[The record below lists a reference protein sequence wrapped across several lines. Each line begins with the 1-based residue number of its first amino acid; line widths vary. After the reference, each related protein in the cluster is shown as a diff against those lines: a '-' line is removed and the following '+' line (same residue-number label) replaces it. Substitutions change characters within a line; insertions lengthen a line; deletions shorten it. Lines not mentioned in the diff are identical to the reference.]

1 MATESESLRPAP
13 NAPVRKKK
21 SKKKSFPWWWAGGGL
36 LVVLLTVGAAIK
48 GRSGDKGTKVFVEE
62 VERKIVTQFVT
73 ATGRIEP
80 EVEVK
85 ISSEVSGEIVELPF
99 AEGAKV
105 TKGELLMRIKDDNYR
120 YQVDQREADLAA
132 TRAAAVQSKAQLLKL
147 KSDFK
152 RSEDIYKKSLLSEA
166 DFIAAQTSVE
176 VGEANLESA
185 NAQVRRAEGF
195 LKQAQDQLSK
205 TTIYAPM
212 DGTISRLPVEVGE
225 RVTGTGQF
233 NAAEVMRVADLSN
246 MEVVVKV
253 NENDVVNVKI
263 GDNARIDVDAFP
275 DREFKGRV
283 TEIASTAVTTGAN
296 SQAEV
301 TNFEVKIRVDI
312 DGENLRPGMSALT
325 DIETATVTDVLVVP
339 IQSVTV
345 RSREDDKTVDQ
356 MTKDQEKAKK
366 EREGDGAATAENESA
381 QREQERKNKESLRR
395 VVFLVEDGK
404 AKLVDVETGIADTS
418 YMEIKSGVEAGQKVV
433 SGSYATITR
442 VLKDDMAVK
451 IEKRRKAGDKTD
463 DEDED

>member
-1 MATESESLRPAP
+1 
-13 NAPVRKKK
+13 
-21 SKKKSFPWWWAGGGL
+21 
-36 LVVLLTVGAAIK
+36 
-48 GRSGDKGTKVFVEE
+48 
-62 VERKIVTQFVT
+62 
-73 ATGRIEP
+73 
-80 EVEVK
+80 
-85 ISSEVSGEIVELPF
+85 
-99 AEGAKV
+99 
-105 TKGELLMRIKDDNYR
+105 
-120 YQVDQREADLAA
+120 
-132 TRAAAVQSKAQLLKL
+132 
-147 KSDFK
+147 
-152 RSEDIYKKSLLSEA
+152 
-166 DFIAAQTSVE
+166 
-176 VGEANLESA
+176 
-185 NAQVRRAEGF
+185 
-195 LKQAQDQLSK
+195 
-205 TTIYAPM
+205 
-212 DGTISRLPVEVGE
+212 
-225 RVTGTGQF
+225 
-233 NAAEVMRVADLSN
+233 MRVADLSN

>member
-1 MATESESLRPAP
+1 MANETEPLRPAT
-13 NAPVRKKK
+13 NAAARKKK
-21 SKKKSFPWWWAGGGL
+21 SKKKSFPWLWVIGGL
-36 LVVLLTVGAAIK
+36 LVVLLAVGAAMK
-48 GRSGDKGTKVFVEE
+48 SRSGEKGTKVFVEE
-62 VERKIVTQFVT
+62 VERKTVTQFVT

-85 ISSEVSGEIVELPF
+85 IAPEVSGEIVELPY
-99 AEGAKV
+99 AEGAQVK
-105 TKGELLMRIKDDNYR
+105 KGELLMRIKDDNYR

-132 TRAAAVQSKAQLLKL
+132 TRAAAVQSKAQLQKL
-147 KSDFK
+147 KSDFT

-176 VGEANLESA
+176 VGEANQESA
-185 NAQVRRAEGF
+185 KAQVRRAEGF
-195 LKQAQDQLSK
+195 LKQAEDQLSK
-205 TTIYAPM
+205 TIIYAPM

-263 GDNARIDVDAFP
+263 GDNARINVDAFP
-275 DREFKGRV
+275 DREFEGSV
-283 TEIASTAVTTGAN
+283 TEIASTAVTSGAN

-301 TNFEVKIRVDI
+301 TNFEVKIRVDA
-312 DGENLRPGMSALT
+312 DGEKLRPGMSALS
-325 DIETATVTDVLVVP
+325 DIETATVTDVIVVP

-345 RSREDDKTVDQ
+345 RSREGDKTVDQ
-356 MTKDQEKAKK
+356 LGKDQEKAKK
-366 EREGDGAATAENESA
+366 EREGDGAATAENEST
-381 QREQERKNKESLRR
+381 QRERERENKESLRR
-395 VVFLVEDGK
+395 VVFVVEDGK

-418 YMEIKSGVEAGQKVV
+418 YMEITSGLEEGQKVV

-451 IEKRRKAGDKTD
+451 IEKRRKAGEKA
-463 DEDED
+463 EDE